1 MAWYIGID
9 GGGTKTECVLGDD
22 NDVRARMS
30 APSCKIQVVGK
41 MAAQVVVQNL
51 IRGACA
57 QANIAPERLT
67 RLCIGVAGYSGHGI
81 AAALTA
87 MVWELARV
95 PVDVV
100 GDHTIAM
107 QAAFG
112 EGPGVLV
119 IAGTGSIAHG
129 RDERGRLVRVG
140 GWGPSISDEGSGNWI
155 GRRAVAAMMRA
166 ADRGQFTALEK
177 RIMDLFN
184 VRRRED
190 VATIANQKSLAEF
203 AALAPDVLEAARAGD
218 GLATEIL
225 RQAGNELA
233 GLAEDVIR
241 QLWPQPR
248 AEAVPVGVVGGVFR
262 NVDEVRSTFERALRN
277 RCPEARPLTQ
287 VVDPALGALQLARR
301 EAARKVPA

>member
-1 MAWYIGID
+1 MAYYIGID
-9 GGGTKTECVLGDD
+9 GGGTKTECILGDD
-22 NDVRARMS
+22 EHVRARMS

-41 MAAQVVVQNL
+41 MAAQVVLQNL
-51 IRGACA
+51 IRGTCA
-57 QANIAPERLT
+57 QAKITPERVS
-67 RLCIGVAGYSGHGI
+67 RVCIGVAGYSGHGI

-87 MVWELARV
+87 MVWELARL

-100 GDHTIAM
+100 GDHAIAM

-112 EGPGVLV
+112 DGPGVLV

-129 RDERGRLVRVG
+129 RDERGRMVRVG

-155 GRRAVAAMMRA
+155 GRRAVSAMMRT

-190 VATIANQKSLAEF
+190 VATVANQKNLADF
-203 AALAPDVLEAARAGD
+203 AALAPDVMDAARSGD

-225 RQAGNELA
+225 NQAGTELA
-233 GLAEDVIR
+233 ALAEDVIR

-248 AEAVPVGVVGGVFR
+248 SEAVPVGVVGGVFR
-262 NVDEVRSTFERALRN
+262 NVEEVRFAFERLLRN
-277 RCPEARPLTQ
+277 RRADVAPLGEI
-287 VVDPALGALQLARR
+287 VDPAVGALELARR
-301 EAARKVPA
+301 ESARKVPA